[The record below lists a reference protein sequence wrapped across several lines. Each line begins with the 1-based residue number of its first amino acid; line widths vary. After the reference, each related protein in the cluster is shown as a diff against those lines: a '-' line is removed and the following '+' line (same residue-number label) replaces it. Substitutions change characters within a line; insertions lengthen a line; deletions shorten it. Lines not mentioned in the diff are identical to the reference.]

1 MPPLRLCTWLFLG
14 LAAAALAGCRGS
26 ADASGTG
33 APAGALVPG
42 DRRVALAFGGRD
54 RSYIAHVPPAA
65 GSRRLLPLLFVFH
78 GGGSNA
84 AGQQRFSRLDGLADR
99 AGFVVVYP
107 NGTGRFER
115 FLTWNAGTCCGSAV
129 VERVDDVGF
138 SLAVLDDVARRLPVD
153 RERVYATGMSNGA
166 MMAHRLGAEASERI
180 AAIAP
185 VAGGMVFQRFAPAR
199 PVPVLHIHSLDDPRA
214 LYHGGLGPAFPG
226 TRNRVLHPDVDE
238 MIQRWAERD
247 GCGRSPRLAKTLRA
261 ANGHTASLLV
271 WDSCAA
277 GVEVGLWRLTGAGHV
292 WPGSPARLP
301 RLLGADT
308 DARCQ
313 PGDLGFRLQV
323 PAALSKA

>member
-129 VERVDDVGF
+129 IERVDDVGF
-138 SLAVLDDVARRLPVD
+138 SLAVLDDVARRVPVD

-166 MMAHRLGAEASERI
+166 MMAPRLPAAASERT
-180 AAIAP
+180 AATP
-185 VAGGMVFQRFAPAR
+185 
-199 PVPVLHIHSLDDPRA
+199 
-214 LYHGGLGPAFPG
+214 
-226 TRNRVLHPDVDE
+226 
-238 MIQRWAERD
+238 
-247 GCGRSPRLAKTLRA
+247 
-261 ANGHTASLLV
+261 
-271 WDSCAA
+271 
-277 GVEVGLWRLTGAGHV
+277 
-292 WPGSPARLP
+292 
-301 RLLGADT
+301 
-308 DARCQ
+308 
-313 PGDLGFRLQV
+313 
-323 PAALSKA
+323 PAAAVIAFH

>member
-99 AGFVVVYP
+99 AGFVLVYP
-107 NGTGRFER
+107 NGRGRFHR
-115 FLTWNAGTCCGSAV
+115 FLTSNAGTCCGSAA
-129 VERVDDVGF
+129 VERVDDAGF

-166 MMAHRLGAEASERI
+166 MMAHRLGAEASEAM

-214 LYHGGLGPAFPG
+214 LYHGGLGPAF
-226 TRNRVLHPDVDE
+226 
-238 MIQRWAERD
+238 
-247 GCGRSPRLAKTLRA
+247 S
-261 ANGHTASLLV
+261 
-271 WDSCAA
+271 
-277 GVEVGLWRLTGAGHV
+277 
-292 WPGSPARLP
+292 
-301 RLLGADT
+301 
-308 DARCQ
+308 
-313 PGDLGFRLQV
+313 
-323 PAALSKA
+323 